1 MRRKH
6 LFAAVLFGVALPVL
20 LQLNTQ
26 LNAQAQT
33 VGLKTL
39 PDFYD
44 PVPAA
49 ELADRIT
56 EAMTDEELLAQT
68 FMFGWAG
75 QAPTDL
81 LMSWI
86 TERSLGSIKIFGW
99 NTEDSIELAK
109 AVSLLQKKA
118 NSTRFRIPLFV
129 ATDQEGGWIR
139 HVKGRTSETPGNLA
153 IGASGYPIDAYYEGF
168 YIARELSALGINLN
182 FAPTV
187 DLYTN
192 HESSIIGPRSF
203 GQSPKAAGILAR
215 AFIQGSKRAGV
226 LTTAKHFPGHGD
238 TALDSH
244 GKLPSIAISRET
256 FYNRELVPFQYLI
269 EAGVPAIMTG
279 HLHFPAVSEH
289 GEPASFSQYLL
300 QTVLRGQLG
309 FKGLVITDDM
319 MMHGAIRYAGTIAK
333 AVQLALEA
341 GNDIIESS
349 TTPRLY
355 DAFWTENLQRMQTNE
370 AFRLRVKDAAR
381 RIIETKLRYFKS
393 GNAVPLYPDIYAIP
407 EKLPDAEGQAFFL
420 SLAARAVTVVR
431 GKYIPYT
438 IKPGEKILLAG
449 SYSAFLQAGLK
460 RFPAAQTSNL
470 SDGIFTK
477 TAASDTVIFCLAN
490 DSSLQLLQ
498 RLYKAYPKKRY
509 IIFSCLSPVL
519 LSDIPEI
526 PTAIAL
532 YSYAP
537 ASFTAG
543 FGALLG
549 DFEPQGHLPLD
560 GIN

>member
-1 MRRKH
+1 MNLRRFFS
-6 LFAAVLFGVALPVL
+6 LCICSAVLICPGLHVRLI
-20 LQLNTQ
+20 
-26 LNAQAQT
+26 AQT
-33 VGLKTL
+33 ASLKTL

-44 PVPAA
+44 SVPAA
-49 ELADRIT
+49 ELAKQIT
-56 EAMTDEELLAQT
+56 DAMTDEELLSQT

-75 QAPTDL
+75 QEPTNL
-81 LMSWI
+81 LMDWI

-99 NTEDSIELAK
+99 NTEDSVALAK
-109 AVSLLQKKA
+109 AVGLLQKKA
-118 NSTRFRIPLFV
+118 NSARFRIPLFV

-139 HVKGRTSETPGNLA
+139 HVKGLTSETPGNLA

-168 YIARELSALGINLN
+168 YIARELSVLGVNLN

-203 GQSPKAAGILAR
+203 GQSPQAVGILAR
-215 AFIQGSKRAGV
+215 AFMQGSRKAGM

-244 GKLPSIAISRET
+244 GKLPSISISKET
-256 FYNRELVPFQYLI
+256 LYNRELIPFQYLI

-279 HLHFPAVSEH
+279 HLNFPAVSEY

-309 FKGLVITDDM
+309 FKGLIITDDM
-319 MMHGAIRYAGTIAK
+319 MMHGAIRYAGTVDK

-355 DAFWTENLQRMQTNE
+355 DAFWTENLQRMQTTP
-370 AFRLRVKDAAR
+370 AFRARVKDAAY

-393 GNAVPLYPDIYAIP
+393 GNAVPLYPDVYTVAD
-407 EKLPDAEGQAFFL
+407 KLPDAEGLAFFL

-431 GKYIPYT
+431 NKYLPYT
-438 IKPGEKILLAG
+438 QKPGEKVLLAS

-460 RFPAAQTSNL
+460 RFPGAQTSNL
-470 SDGIFTK
+470 SDGLFAK
-477 TAASDTVIFCLAN
+477 TAASDTIIFCLVN
-490 DSSLQLLQ
+490 DTSLQLLQ
-498 RLYKAYPKKRY
+498 QLYKTYPRKKY
-509 IIFSCLSPVL
+509 IIFSSLSPVL
-519 LSDIPEI
+519 LSGIPEI

-537 ASFTAG
+537 VSFTAG
-543 FGALLG
+543 FAALLG
-549 DFEPQGHLPLD
+549 DYTPQGTMPLG

>member
-1 MRRKH
+1 LTPKY
-6 LFAAVLFGVALPVL
+6 FFTFL
-20 LQLNTQ
+20 LCGAILLIRPE
-26 LNAQAQT
+26 LNAT
-33 VGLKTL
+33 TSGLKPL

-44 PVPAA
+44 PEPAA
-49 ELADRIT
+49 ALASRIT

-75 QAPTDL
+75 QEPNTL
-81 LMSWI
+81 LMNWI

-99 NTEDSIELAK
+99 NTENSIALAK
-109 AVSLLQKKA
+109 AVGLLQKKA
-118 NSTRFRIPLFV
+118 NNTRFRIPLFV

-168 YIARELSALGINLN
+168 YIARELAALGINLN

-203 GQSPKAAGILAR
+203 GQSPEAAGALAH
-215 AFIQGSKRAGV
+215 AFIQGSRKAGV

-244 GKLPSIAISRET
+244 GKLPSIAISKEML
-256 FYNRELVPFQYLI
+256 YSRELVPFQYLI
-269 EAGVPAIMTG
+269 EADVPAIMTG
-279 HLHFPAVSEH
+279 HLNFPAVSEN
-289 GEPASFSQYLL
+289 GEPASFSSYLL
-300 QTVLRGQLG
+300 QEVLRGQLG
-309 FKGLVITDDM
+309 FKGLIITDDM

-355 DAFWTENLQRMQTNE
+355 DAFWTENLKRMQTHT
-370 AFRLRVKDAAR
+370 AFRLRVKDSAR
-381 RIIETKLRYFKS
+381 RIIEMKLRYFKS
-393 GNAVPLYPDIYAIP
+393 GNAVPLYPNVYAVP
-407 EKLPDAEGQAFFL
+407 EKVPDPEGQAFFL

-431 GKYIPYT
+431 DKYIPYT
-438 IKPGEKILLAG
+438 YKPQETILLAG
-449 SYSAFLQAGLK
+449 SYAAFLQAGLK
-460 RFPAAQTSNL
+460 RFPTAQTSNL
-470 SDGIFTK
+470 SDTVFAK
-477 TAASDTVIFCLAN
+477 VAASDTVIFCLSN
-490 DSSLQLLQ
+490 ESSLNILQ
-498 RLYKAYPKKRY
+498 QLYKRYPKKKY

-519 LSDIPEI
+519 LSGIPEI
-526 PTAIAL
+526 PTALAL

-537 ASFTAG
+537 VSFTAG
-543 FGALLG
+543 FAALLG
-549 DFEPQGHLPLD
+549 DFEPKGRMPLD